1 MSFWIWIFVLV
12 LAIVGA
18 SVAVGAALSRR
29 RPRVNPR
36 DDKMTA
42 LKASGAF
49 PHRKSNRP

>member
-1 MSFWIWIFVLV
+1 MAFWIWILVLV
-12 LAIVGA
+12 LVIVGA
-18 SVAVGAALSRR
+18 SVVVGGALSKR

-36 DDKMTA
+36 EDKITA

>member
-1 MSFWIWIFVLV
+1 MDFWIWIFLLA

-18 SVAVGAALSRR
+18 SVLVGVTLGRK
-29 RPRVNPR
+29 RPRVDPR
-36 DDKMTA
+36 KDRMTA